1 MFGFNMFETYKVIIE
16 VYIEDK
22 LIQQQTIDAP
32 KEILMINFMQLAEQI
47 RNDSRPMKI
56 RMTREEVV
64 WDKFENN
71 QRILNNEISASNNAM
86 VMWEESK

>member
-1 MFGFNMFETYKVIIE
+1 MFETYKVIIE

>member
-1 MFGFNMFETYKVIIE
+1 MFETYKVIIE

-22 LIQQQTIDAP
+22 LIQQQAIEAP
-32 KEILMINFMQLAEQI
+32 KEILMVNFMQLVEQI
-47 RNDSRPMKI
+47 KNDNRPMKI

-64 WDKFENN
+64 WDKFENK
-71 QRILNNEISASNNAM
+71 QKILNNEILASNNAM